1 VAMLMGFRGWNQGLW
16 VDPCSPEHDVLT
28 STRRETCMSI
38 VGILIVI
45 LLILLVLYLVR
56 RVV

>member
-1 VAMLMGFRGWNQGLW
+1 VFGNRGYGQILARQNT
-16 VDPCSPEHDVLT
+16 DVLT
-28 STRRETCMSI
+28 STRRETLMSI

>member
-1 VAMLMGFRGWNQGLW
+1 LKRRYRGSQFGAR
-16 VDPCSPEHDVLT
+16 
-28 STRRETCMSI
+28 TRKFNAKGGPGMSI

-45 LLILLVLYLVR
+45 ILILLVLYLVR